1 MGSLT
6 ELVSSR
12 WVLLIDV
19 EDFSARMR
27 MRERVTA
34 LLEWCW
40 DDQYGG
46 RSATEQSYHRI
57 AELDRDLE
65 RTTPQLSA
73 SSALN
78 TDPHTRQGAAE

>member
-1 MGSLT
+1 
-6 ELVSSR
+6 
-12 WVLLIDV
+12 
-19 EDFSARMR
+19 

-78 TDPHTRQGAAE
+78 TAPHTRQGAAERPPRSRNCQPPPGRWFTLMVLVVTAA